1 MFKRTSVFT
10 AVALALT
17 LFAPVAPAKAESTL
31 TLIASDSFEYSGNLV
46 GKNGGF
52 GFTGAWASDYSTT
65 SNFFVDAT
73 GYTYANLTTAGG
85 LIRSCSGYHLT
96 LCGVR
101 RDFAPQES
109 GVFYFQ
115 MIANFGTQSGS
126 GTPMLRF
133 FDSSTTLSGGV
144 GANGGTSISILN
156 DTLSVKG
163 DGTASFGTLNA
174 TSFVMLQI
182 DYLSKTTQM
191 WINPDLATFDYFS
204 PPAPN
209 AIWPGLAPKMARI
222 AFYARDGARFDEFK
236 IYRVDR
242 PAAPEFTSTSTP
254 TTFSKGVSANLSAT
268 LDRSGKATF
277 FARGKR
283 IPGCVSMT
291 TPIQTPYTIS
301 CAWKPT
307 VTGSVPITVQITPTT
322 GLTTEVSLINAGVRN
337 RTTKR

>member
-1 MFKRTSVFT
+1 MFKRTSTFN

-17 LFAPVAPAKAESTL
+17 LLAPLTPAKAASTL

-73 GYTYANLTTAGG
+73 GYTYPNLTTAGG

-133 FDSSTTLSGGV
+133 FDSSTTVSGGV

-156 DTLSVKG
+156 DSLSVKG

-242 PAAPEFTSTSTP
+242 PAAPEFTSTSVP

-307 VTGSVPITVQITPTT
+307 VTGSVPISVQITPTT
-322 GLTTEVSLINAGVRN
+322 GSTTEVSLINAGVRN
-337 RTTKR
+337 RTTRR

>member
-1 MFKRTSVFT
+1 MSRT
-10 AVALALT
+10 ARIAALLALV
-17 LFAPVAPAKAESTL
+17 LPYFFFPSPSHSASTL
-31 TLIASDSFEYSGNLV
+31 TLIASDSFEYSGSIV

-73 GYTYANLTTAGG
+73 GYTYPNVTTAGG

-144 GANGGTSISILN
+144 GANGGSSISIL
-156 DTLSVKG
+156 DGSLAVKG

-191 WINPDLATFDYFS
+191 WVNPDMATFDYFS

-242 PAAPEFTSTSTP
+242 PVTPEFTSTSVP

-322 GLTTEVSLINAGVRN
+322 GSITEVSLINAGVRN
-337 RTTKR
+337 RTNRR